1 MGTNNPSAGYNSTN
15 EFMVSGLP
23 WVISATA
30 EATVT
35 RYQFD
40 KISKHIIVKNH
51 HASAALRVGF
61 TENGVGGVGGNYYFI
76 VSAGQTFEFDSR
88 INQVFIKRDASTDVP
103 FSMFVALVGID
114 ATMMP
119 LLTGSVAGVTFWNGV
134 G

>member
-30 EATVT
+30 VTAVT

-40 KISKHIIVKNH
+40 KISKRIIVKNH

-61 TENGVGGVGGNYYFI
+61 TENGVGGAGDNYYFI
-76 VSAGQTFEFDSR
+76 VSAGETFEFDSR

-103 FSMFVALVGID
+103 FSMFVELVGID

>member
-23 WVISATA
+23 GVISATA